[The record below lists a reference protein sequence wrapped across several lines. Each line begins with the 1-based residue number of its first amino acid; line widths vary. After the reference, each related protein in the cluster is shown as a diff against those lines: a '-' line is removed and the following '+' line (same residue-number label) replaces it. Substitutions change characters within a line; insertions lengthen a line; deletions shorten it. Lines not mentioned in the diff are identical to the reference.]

1 VATRTPIA
9 LPVPPPTDA
18 EVAALETVRAY
29 LARAGTQVAS
39 RVLGCPSPTGEV
51 AALADLG
58 NALLASATLC
68 AGLLDLPDDQRRL

>member
-1 VATRTPIA
+1 VATRNPTA

-18 EVAALETVRAY
+18 EAAALETVRTY

-39 RVLGCPSPTGEV
+39 RVLGCPDPTGEA

-58 NALLASATLC
+58 NALLAGAALC
-68 AGLLDLPDDQRRL
+68 AGLLELPDHQRR